1 MSKQFAVIGLGTFGE
16 AVALELM
23 RLGHSVLGVDSSED
37 SASRLAD
44 SLTQAVIA
52 DTADEATM
60 RELDLPRFEAVL
72 VAVEEG
78 VEASV
83 LCTLAAVSL
92 GAREVWVRVLSDPHR
107 RIVEQ
112 LGVDRI
118 LQPEVEMGLQT
129 ARSLVSGG
137 VP

>member
-52 DTADEATM
+52 DVADEQAL
-60 RELDLPRFEAVL
+60 RELNLSRFDAVL

-112 LGVDRI
+112 LGADRI
-118 LQPEVEMGLQT
+118 LQPEVEMGLRV
-129 ARSLVSGG
+129 ARDMVSGG
-137 VP
+137 TP